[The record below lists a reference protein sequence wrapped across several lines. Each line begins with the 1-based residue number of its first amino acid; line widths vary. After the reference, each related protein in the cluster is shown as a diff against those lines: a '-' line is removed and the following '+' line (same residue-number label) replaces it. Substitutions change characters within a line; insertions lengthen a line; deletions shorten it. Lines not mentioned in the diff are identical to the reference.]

1 MHTLTASNPQ
11 GESSSVVPVV
21 VGLQSLPGL
30 RARYYSIDGNRD
42 VCNVNRFTRD
52 IMTLLVDQVDADIN
66 HPEHQRCD
74 WTSSLI
80 PSGTPWDTVPGVVL
94 GRKAFVEWDGF
105 MRFDRVG
112 NYSLGFNNVD
122 GVRVWITDKKVID
135 WWSCHSWPKEKLIEY
150 EVKEAGTKRIH
161 IEWFQSQNSHTALQ
175 FLWAYENEAIE
186 SVPSSVLFHNP
197 RAMLT
202 YEKQRVV
209 WVKGVTVKNAPVLFA
224 TYSAPTSFS
233 VSPNLPAG
241 LSMGANGEIQ
251 GTPTEVVYAKEFTV
265 TAVLDG
271 QPIQTVLTITVE
283 DVALCSEVTLE
294 DNKGHAVQNIV
305 VDLYNVVPRH
315 KISWKGGNALLW
327 ITPDLPEGLEFSEL
341 EKGFSGRGMKRQEKT
356 TYSIH
361 LRNDAGEIVY
371 PFTIT
376 VQGCQY
382 GMTFYSVLER
392 YTQGNLYI
400 TSSEGEVFKKENM
413 DSGMYSAII
422 CLPKRND
429 YVFHYWCETRNV
441 KCDMRIYREDKTI
454 MLREV
459 VHMKEWRNG
468 TFLMEATEP
477 PVIEVPLKSYGAMN
491 NEKVSLSFVQSGIY
505 KPAEITPALPEGME
519 LDTANGFVKGTF
531 KEKGVF
537 LYTLTA
543 TNDKGKAEVVIEFDI
558 GKCPEGKTLYRSE
571 RDRVRFSD
579 SFKISDS
586 ATHEVLYERPSG
598 SLTANRVFC
607 FGSQQY
613 EILMESTDSTW
624 MLDNPMRIVD
634 EEGVLVGSFLLDV
647 MYNKTE
653 TFAFTQLL
661 RRDMK
666 MRYLRGTKQPRKNW
680 MTADFKDRDWVDA
693 SYMNWGSFDNQVKTV
708 YFRNTF
714 TVEKGTYFPFFKF
727 AVRTVGGFA
736 VYLNG
741 AEILRVNLPQGALSY
756 DTPGVHDMD
765 VSEYAYFTLPSE
777 HLRTGSNL
785 LAVELHRYE
794 GVIAQQIVF
803 DLKSTMM
810 TGESVYVSTH
820 GSVSSS
826 HHDPEQSKKPEVV
839 FDNAVVSNWSDTQL
853 PVWIRYSY
861 PENNLVAVTTLTITT
876 GRGSVLHMPVH
887 FAFFG
892 IRNESRLVDGRYV
905 SQETRERLLIVR
917 DPYLLA
923 AESKHVVLKLKNQKA
938 FAAYELE
945 VYEVNDGSDQANLY
959 QLGFLTVRHHFCGA
973 MKKYAQTDA
982 GEVAR
987 TRCSWNRVGYKTRA
1001 CLSTPEG
1008 AEWGEESE
1016 EFALKR
1022 FAGKN
1027 EAFIDTAYK
1036 LNNCTLSIFEES
1048 AKKVF
1053 VDTLVREL
1061 TTKKATVL
1069 FYLPVDCT
1077 EEDAYPAVCVS
1088 LRITPHHMVSNFVM
1102 MQLEELNKNITGEFY
1117 DRNAFLP
1124 ETITIEVLEEPKLR
1138 QRPAAS
1144 VVIAVIAV
1152 SLLAIILIVFM
1163 IYYTK
1168 VSLKRKGVTL
1178 KQLMKHDKKSLRK
1191 SLREKLLCV
1200 CSNNHSHFDAK
1211 YDVIQFPR
1219 FFGSVGGCVRF

>member
-1 MHTLTASNPQ
+1 M
-11 GESSSVVPVV
+11 
-21 VGLQSLPGL
+21 PGL
-30 RARYYSIDGNRD
+30 
-42 VCNVNRFTRD
+42 VF
-52 IMTLLVDQVDADIN
+52 
-66 HPEHQRCD
+66 E
-74 WTSSLI
+74 
-80 PSGTPWDTVPGVVL
+80 
-94 GRKAFVEWDGF
+94 RKAYVEWDGF
-105 MRFDRVG
+105 MKFDRVG
-112 NYSLGFNNVD
+112 NYSLGFNYID
-122 GVRVWITDKKVID
+122 GVRVWVADKLVIN
-135 WWSCHSWPKEKLIEY
+135 WWSCNGSPKQRLIEY
-150 EVKEAGTKRIH
+150 EVKEAAVKPIH
-161 IEWFQSQNSHTALQ
+161 IEWLQNDNALTALQ

-186 SVPSSVLFHNP
+186 SVPSSVLFHYP
-197 RAMLT
+197 RATLT

-209 WVKGVTVKNAPVLFA
+209 LVKGVAVKNTPVVFA
-224 TYSAPTSFS
+224 TYSTPTSFS

-241 LSMGANGEIQ
+241 LSIGTNGEIQ
-251 GTPTEVVYAKEFTV
+251 GTPTEVMRESEFTV

-271 QPIQTVLTITVE
+271 QSVQTVVVITVE
-283 DVALCSEVTLE
+283 EVALCSDVTIE
-294 DNKGHAVQNIV
+294 DNAGQVVQDV
-305 VDLYNVVPRH
+305 VISLYGVLLKH
-315 KISWKGGNALLW
+315 KISWKGTNALLW
-327 ITPDLPEGLEFSEL
+327 ITPDLPEGIDFEEVG
-341 EKGFSGRGMKRQEKT
+341 KGFSGRGMKRQEKT

-361 LRNDAGEIVY
+361 VRNDAGEITY
-371 PFTIT
+371 PFTLT
-376 VQGCQY
+376 VQGCEY
-382 GMTFYSVLER
+382 GLSFYSDLDKR
-392 YTQGNLYI
+392 TKGSLYI
-400 TSSEGEVFKKENM
+400 TSSEGEVFKKEYM
-413 DSGMYSAII
+413 EGGLYSAII

-429 YVFHYWCETRNV
+429 YMFHYWCETSDIN
-441 KCDMRIYREDKTI
+441 CDMRIIREDNTLFLKEI
-454 MLREV
+454 

-468 TFLMEATEP
+468 TFLMEAVEP
-477 PVIEVPLKSYGAMN
+477 PVIGVPLKSYGAVID
-491 NEKVSLSFVQSGIY
+491 EKVALSFVQSGIY

-531 KEKGVF
+531 KENGVY
-537 LYTLTA
+537 LYTLSA
-543 TNDKGKAEVVIEFDI
+543 TNDKGKAEAVIEFDI

-571 RDRVRFSD
+571 RNNMRYSD
-579 SFKISDS
+579 SFFISDS
-586 ATHEVLYERPSG
+586 ATHEVVYEQSQG
-598 SLTANRVFC
+598 LVAANRVFC
-607 FGSQQY
+607 FGPQQY
-613 EILMESTDSTW
+613 EILMKSTDSTW
-624 MLDNPMRIVD
+624 VLDNPLRVFD
-634 EEGVLVGSFLLDV
+634 EEGVLVGSFLLDE

-680 MTADFKDRDWVDA
+680 MAADFKDRDWVDA
-693 SYMNWGSFDNQVKTV
+693 SYLNWGSFDGSVKTV
-708 YFRNTF
+708 YFRTTF
-714 TVEKGTYFPFFKF
+714 TVAEDAYFPFFKF

-756 DTPGVHDMD
+756 DTPGVQDMD
-765 VSEYAYFTLPSE
+765 VSEYAHFTLPSE

-794 GVIAQQIVF
+794 GGIAQQIVF

-826 HHDPEQSKKPEVV
+826 HHDPEQSASPFVV
-839 FDNAVVSNWSDTQL
+839 FDNAVVSKWSDTQL
-853 PVWIRYSY
+853 PVWVRYSY
-861 PENNLVAVTTLTITT
+861 PENNLVAVTTLTITM
-876 GRGSVLHMPVH
+876 GRENKEHVPTH

-905 SQETRERLLIVR
+905 SQETRERLIIVR
-917 DPYLLA
+917 DPFLL
-923 AESKHVVLKLKNQKA
+923 EGDNKRVVLKLKNQKA

-1001 CLSTPEG
+1001 CFSTPEG

-1036 LNNCTLSIFEES
+1036 LNNCTLSIFRES
-1048 AKKVF
+1048 AEEVLLE
-1053 VDTLVREL
+1053 TLVREL
-1061 TTKKATVL
+1061 MIKKASL
-1069 FYLPVDCT
+1069 FFYLPVDCT

-1117 DRNAFLP
+1117 DQNVLP
-1124 ETITIEVLEEPKLR
+1124 DTITIEVLEEPKLR

-1163 IYYTK
+1163 IYYIK

-1191 SLREKLLCV
+1191 SLREKIWSCLFQQSLSLRREVRRNTIPSFLRQRWELRPLLRQL
-1200 CSNNHSHFDAK
+1200 AL
-1211 YDVIQFPR
+1211 R
-1219 FFGSVGGCVRF
+1219 RARRWAA

>member
-1 MHTLTASNPQ
+1 M
-11 GESSSVVPVV
+11 
-21 VGLQSLPGL
+21 PGL
-30 RARYYSIDGNRD
+30 
-42 VCNVNRFTRD
+42 VF
-52 IMTLLVDQVDADIN
+52 
-66 HPEHQRCD
+66 E
-74 WTSSLI
+74 
-80 PSGTPWDTVPGVVL
+80 
-94 GRKAFVEWDGF
+94 RKAYVEWDGF
-105 MRFDRVG
+105 MKFDRVG
-112 NYSLGFNNVD
+112 NYSLGFNYID
-122 GVRVWITDKKVID
+122 GVRVWVADKLVIN
-135 WWSCHSWPKEKLIEY
+135 WWSCNGSPKQRLIEY
-150 EVKEAGTKRIH
+150 EVKEAAVKPIH
-161 IEWFQSQNSHTALQ
+161 IEWLQNDNALTALQ

-186 SVPSSVLFHNP
+186 SVPSSVLFHYP
-197 RAMLT
+197 RATLT

-209 WVKGVTVKNAPVLFA
+209 WVKGVAVKNTPVVFA
-224 TYSAPTSFS
+224 TYSTPTSFS

-241 LSMGANGEIQ
+241 LSIGTNGEIQ
-251 GTPTEVVYAKEFTV
+251 GTPTEVMRESEFTV

-271 QPIQTVLTITVE
+271 QSVQTVVVITVE
-283 DVALCSEVTLE
+283 EVALCSDVTIE
-294 DNKGHAVQNIV
+294 DNAGQVVQDV
-305 VDLYNVVPRH
+305 VISLYGVLLKH
-315 KISWKGGNALLW
+315 KISWKGTNALLW
-327 ITPDLPEGLEFSEL
+327 ITPDLPEGIDFEEVG
-341 EKGFSGRGMKRQEKT
+341 KGFSGRGMKRQEKT

-361 LRNDAGEIVY
+361 VRNDAGEIVY
-371 PFTIT
+371 PFTLT
-376 VQGCQY
+376 VQGCEY
-382 GMTFYSVLER
+382 GLSFYSDLDKR
-392 YTQGNLYI
+392 TKGSLYI
-400 TSSEGEVFKKENM
+400 TSSEGEVFKKEYM
-413 DSGMYSAII
+413 QGGLYSAII

-429 YVFHYWCETRNV
+429 YMFHYWCETSDIN
-441 KCDMRIYREDKTI
+441 CDMRIVREDNTLFLKEI
-454 MLREV
+454 

-468 TFLMEATEP
+468 TFLMEAVEP
-477 PVIEVPLKSYGAMN
+477 PVIGVPLKSYGAVID
-491 NEKVSLSFVQSGIY
+491 EKVALSFVQSGIY

-531 KEKGVF
+531 KENGVYK
-537 LYTLTA
+537 YTLSA
-543 TNDKGKAEVVIEFDI
+543 TNDKGKAEAVIEFDI

-571 RDRVRFSD
+571 RDRMRYSD
-579 SFKISDS
+579 SFVISDS
-586 ATHEVLYERPSG
+586 ATHEALYEQPIG

-607 FGSQQY
+607 FGPQQY

-624 MLDNPMRIVD
+624 VLDNPLRMVD

-661 RRDMK
+661 RRDMT

-680 MTADFKDRDWVDA
+680 MAADFKDRDWVDA
-693 SYMNWGSFDNQVKTV
+693 SYLNWGSFDGSVKTV
-708 YFRNTF
+708 YFRTTF
-714 TVEKGTYFPFFKF
+714 TVAEGVYFPFFKF

-756 DTPGVHDMD
+756 DTPGVQDMD

-794 GVIAQQIVF
+794 GGISQQIVF

-826 HHDPEQSKKPEVV
+826 HHDPEQSKKPDVV
-839 FDNAVVSNWSDTQL
+839 FDNAVVSSWSDTQL

-876 GRGSVLHMPVH
+876 GKGSRLHMPVH

-892 IRNESRLVDGRYV
+892 IRNESRLVDGQYV
-905 SQETRERLLIVR
+905 SQETREGLLIVR

-923 AESKHVVLKLKNQKA
+923 AQSDRVVLKLKNQKA

-945 VYEVNDGSDQANLY
+945 VYEVNDGSDQADLY

-987 TRCSWNRVGYKTRA
+987 TKCSWNRVGYKTRA

-1036 LNNCTLSIFEES
+1036 LNNCTLSIFRKS
-1048 AKKVF
+1048 AEAVL
-1053 VDTLVREL
+1053 VETLVREL
-1061 TTKKATVL
+1061 MIKKASL
-1069 FYLPVDCT
+1069 FFYLPFDCT

-1163 IYYTK
+1163 VYYIK

-1200 CSNNHSHFDAK
+1200 CSNNHSHFNAK

-1219 FFGSVGGCVRF
+1219 FFGSVGSCVLF

>member
-1 MHTLTASNPQ
+1 M
-11 GESSSVVPVV
+11 
-21 VGLQSLPGL
+21 PGL
-30 RARYYSIDGNRD
+30 
-42 VCNVNRFTRD
+42 VF
-52 IMTLLVDQVDADIN
+52 
-66 HPEHQRCD
+66 E
-74 WTSSLI
+74 
-80 PSGTPWDTVPGVVL
+80 
-94 GRKAFVEWDGF
+94 RKAYVEWDGF
-105 MRFDRVG
+105 MKFDRVG
-112 NYSLGFNNVD
+112 NYSLGFNYID
-122 GVRVWITDKKVID
+122 GVRVWVADKLVIN
-135 WWSCHSWPKEKLIEY
+135 WWSCNGSPKQRLIEY
-150 EVKEAGTKRIH
+150 EVKEAAVKPIH
-161 IEWFQSQNSHTALQ
+161 IEWLQNDNALTALQ

-186 SVPSSVLFHNP
+186 SVPSSVLFHYP
-197 RAMLT
+197 RATLT

-209 WVKGVTVKNAPVLFA
+209 WVKGVAVKNTPVVFA
-224 TYSAPTSFS
+224 TYSTPTSFS

-241 LSMGANGEIQ
+241 LSIGTNGEIQ
-251 GTPTEVVYAKEFTV
+251 GTPTEVMRESEFTV

-271 QPIQTVLTITVE
+271 QSVQTVVVITVE
-283 DVALCSEVTLE
+283 EVALCSDVTIE
-294 DNKGHAVQNIV
+294 DNAGQVVQDV
-305 VDLYNVVPRH
+305 VISLYGVLLKH
-315 KISWKGGNALLW
+315 KISWKGTNALLW
-327 ITPDLPEGLEFSEL
+327 ITPDLPEGIDFEEVGR
-341 EKGFSGRGMKRQEKT
+341 GFSGRGMKRQEKT

-361 LRNDAGEIVY
+361 VRNDAGEIVY
-371 PFTIT
+371 PFTLT
-376 VQGCQY
+376 VQGCEY
-382 GMTFYSVLER
+382 GLSFYSDLDKR
-392 YTQGNLYI
+392 TKGSLYI
-400 TSSEGEVFKKENM
+400 TSSEGEVFKKEYM
-413 DSGMYSAII
+413 EGGLYSAII

-429 YVFHYWCETRNV
+429 YMFHYWCETSDIN
-441 KCDMRIYREDKTI
+441 CDMRIIREDNTLFLKEI
-454 MLREV
+454 

-468 TFLMEATEP
+468 TFLMEAVEP
-477 PVIEVPLKSYGAMN
+477 PVIGVPLKSYGAVID
-491 NEKVSLSFVQSGIY
+491 EKVALSFVQSGIY

-531 KEKGVF
+531 KENGVY
-537 LYTLTA
+537 LYTLSA
-543 TNDKGKAEVVIEFDI
+543 TNDKGKAEAVIEFDI
-558 GKCPEGKTLYRSE
+558 GKCPEGKALYRSE
-571 RDRVRFSD
+571 RDRMRYSD
-579 SFKISDS
+579 SFVISDS
-586 ATHEVLYERPSG
+586 ATHEALYEQPRG

-607 FGSQQY
+607 FGPQQY

-624 MLDNPMRIVD
+624 VLDNPLRMFD

-647 MYNKTE
+647 KYNKTE

-661 RRDMK
+661 RRDMT

-680 MTADFKDRDWVDA
+680 MTADFKDRDWADA
-693 SYMNWGSFDNQVKTV
+693 SYLNWGSFDGSVKTV
-708 YFRNTF
+708 YFRTTF
-714 TVEKGTYFPFFKF
+714 TVEEGVYFPFFKF

-756 DTPGVHDMD
+756 DTPGVQDMD

-794 GVIAQQIVF
+794 GGISQQIVF

-820 GSVSSS
+820 GSVTSS

-839 FDNAVVSNWSDTQL
+839 FDNAVVSSWSDTQL

-861 PENNLVAVTTLTITT
+861 PANNLVAVTTLTINS
-876 GRGSVLHMPVH
+876 GRGSVLHMPTR

-917 DPYLLA
+917 DPFLL
-923 AESKHVVLKLKNQKA
+923 EGDNKHVVLKLKNQKA

-945 VYEVNDGSDQANLY
+945 VYGVNDSSDQADLY

-1001 CLSTPEG
+1001 CFSTPEG

-1048 AKKVF
+1048 AKKVL
-1053 VDTLVREL
+1053 VNTLVREL

-1088 LRITPHHMVSNFVM
+1088 LRIMPHHMVSNFVM

-1163 IYYTK
+1163 IYYIK

-1191 SLREKLLCV
+1191 SLREKIWSCLFQQSLSLRREVRRNTIPSFLRQRWELRPLLRQL
-1200 CSNNHSHFDAK
+1200 AL
-1211 YDVIQFPR
+1211 R
-1219 FFGSVGGCVRF
+1219 RARRWAA

>member
-1 MHTLTASNPQ
+1 MHTITASNPQ

-30 RARYYSIDGNRD
+30 RAKYHTIDTRRNICSMR
-42 VCNVNRFTRD
+42 RFTQNM
-52 IMTLLVDQVDADIN
+52 MTLLVDQVDVDIN
-66 HPEHQRCD
+66 HEQHKRLS
-74 WTSSLI
+74 WSSPLTC
-80 PSGTPWDTVPGVVL
+80 SHTPWSTVPGLVL
-94 GRKAFVEWDGF
+94 EDKAYVEWEGF
-105 MRFDRVG
+105 MKFDRVG
-112 NYSLGFNNVD
+112 PYNLGLYSID
-122 GVRVWITDKKVID
+122 GVRLWVNGILLID
-135 WWSCHSWPKEKLIEY
+135 RFECSASPKQRLVQY
-150 EVKEAGTKRIH
+150 EVKEAGMKPIR
-161 IEWFQSQNSHTALQ
+161 IEWFQSSDETTVMQ
-175 FLWAYENEAIE
+175 FLWAYENADVE

-197 RAMLT
+197 QATFT
-202 YEKQRVV
+202 YEKQRMV
-209 WVKGVTVKNAPVLFA
+209 WVKGVAVKNAPVLFA
-224 TYSAPTSFS
+224 TYSTPTSFS
-233 VSPNLPAG
+233 VSPSLPAG
-241 LSMGANGEIQ
+241 LSIGTNGEIQ
-251 GTPTEVVYAKEFTV
+251 GTPTEVMHASEFTV

-271 QPIQTVLTITVE
+271 ESVQTVLTITVE
-283 DVALCSEVTLE
+283 EVAPCSELTLK
-294 DNKGHAVQNIV
+294 DKRGQVVQDIIV
-305 VDLYNVVPRH
+305 RLYDVLP
-315 KISWKGGNALLW
+315 KYTASWTGGDALLW
-327 ITPDLPEGLEFSEL
+327 ITPVLPEGLEFSEL
-341 EKGFSGRGMKRQEKT
+341 EKGFSGRVVKKQANT
-356 TYSIH
+356 TYTIH
-361 LRNDAGEIVY
+361 VRNDAGEITY

-376 VQGCQY
+376 VEGCEH
-382 GMTFYSVLER
+382 GSMFYSVLDKR
-392 YTQGNLYI
+392 TGGDLYI
-400 TSSEGEVFKKENM
+400 TSSEGEVFKKENL
-413 DSGMYSAII
+413 SGGMYSAII

-429 YVFHYWCETRNV
+429 YQFHYWCETNDID
-441 KCDMRIYREDKTI
+441 CDMRIVREDDTVFLK
-454 MLREV
+454 EV
-459 VHMKEWRNG
+459 VHMKQWRNG
-468 TFLMEATEP
+468 TFLMEAVEP
-477 PVIEVPLKSYGAMN
+477 PVIEVPLKSYGADTRDM
-491 NEKVSLSFVQSGIY
+491 VSLSFVQSGIF
-505 KPAEITPALPEGME
+505 KPAEIAPALPKGVE
-519 LDTANGFVKGTF
+519 LDTTEGVVKGMFYET
-531 KEKGVF
+531 GVF
-537 LYTLTA
+537 VYTLSA
-543 TNDKGKAEVVIEFDI
+543 TNDKGKAEAVIEFDI

-571 RDRVRFSD
+571 RNNMRYSD
-579 SFKISDS
+579 SFFISDS
-586 ATHEVLYERPSG
+586 ATHEVVYEQSQG
-598 SLTANRVFC
+598 LVAANRVFC
-607 FGSQQY
+607 FGPQQY
-613 EILMESTDSTW
+613 EILMKSTDSTW
-624 MLDNPMRIVD
+624 VLDNPLRVFD
-634 EEGVLVGSFLLDV
+634 EEGVLVGSFLLDE

-661 RRDMK
+661 RRDMT

-680 MTADFKDRDWVDA
+680 MAADFKDRDWVDA

-708 YFRNTF
+708 YFRTTF
-714 TVEKGTYFPFFKF
+714 TVAEDAYFPFFKF

-756 DTPGVHDMD
+756 NTPGVQDMD

-794 GVIAQQIVF
+794 GGIAQQIVF

-826 HHDPEQSKKPEVV
+826 HHDPEQSASPFVV
-839 FDNAVVSNWSDTQL
+839 FDNAVVSKWSDTQL
-853 PVWIRYSY
+853 PVWVRYSY
-861 PENNLVAVTTLTITT
+861 PENNLVAVTTLTITM
-876 GRGSVLHMPVH
+876 GRENKEHVPTH

-905 SQETRERLLIVR
+905 SQETRERLIIVR
-917 DPYLLA
+917 DPFLL
-923 AESKHVVLKLKNQKA
+923 EGDSKHVVLKLKNQKA

-945 VYEVNDGSDQANLY
+945 VYEVNDGSDQANLF

-1001 CLSTPEG
+1001 CFSTPEG

-1036 LNNCTLSIFEES
+1036 LNNCTLSIFNES

-1053 VDTLVREL
+1053 VETLVREL
-1061 TTKKATVL
+1061 TTKKATVF

-1117 DRNAFLP
+1117 DQNVLP

-1152 SLLAIILIVFM
+1152 SLLVINFLVFI
-1163 IYYTK
+1163 IYYIK
-1168 VSLKRKGVTL
+1168 VSLNRKGVTM
-1178 KQLMKHDKKSLRK
+1178 KQLMKKDKKVLRK

-1200 CSNNHSHFDAK
+1200 CCEPFVVDS
-1211 YDVIQFPR
+1211 
-1219 FFGSVGGCVRF
+1219 